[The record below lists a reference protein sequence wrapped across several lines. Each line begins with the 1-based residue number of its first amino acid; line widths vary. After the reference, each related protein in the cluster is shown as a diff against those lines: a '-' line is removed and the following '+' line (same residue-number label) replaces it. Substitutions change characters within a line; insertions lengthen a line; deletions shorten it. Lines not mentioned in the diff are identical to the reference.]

1 MNAFL
6 GGSFYP
12 HITLSH
18 SISIS
23 HFSLY
28 SYFLPFLRS
37 QKLKCF
43 FFINLLKNPINELIY
58 QTINNDYWNK
68 LYRIFTRCHG
78 ANFFWLKQYKLFFV
92 SLKILPSHSKHPRDQ
107 LNKADILEALIWVF
121 LGMFCGIM
129 IPKYLPVILKTIREL
144 SSTKVAF
151 RGPPIFLRKSYNRW
165 QIYTW
170 IARNAPN
177 HQIPY
182 SLILGKCT
190 LNLV

>member
-1 MNAFL
+1 MHFWEVVSTLILLSPTPSQSLTFL
-6 GGSFYP
+6 SIPIFFLFCD
-12 HITLSH
+12 HKNLSV
-18 SISIS
+18 
-23 HFSLY
+23 
-28 SYFLPFLRS
+28 
-37 QKLKCF
+37 F

-68 LYRIFTRCHG
+68 LYRISTRCHG

-92 SLKILPSHSKHPRDQ
+92 SLKILPSYSKHPRDQ

-151 RGPPIFLRKSYNRW
+151 RGPPIFLRKS
-165 QIYTW
+165 
-170 IARNAPN
+170 
-177 HQIPY
+177 
-182 SLILGKCT
+182 
-190 LNLV
+190 

>member
-1 MNAFL
+1 MHFWEVVSTLILLSPTPSQSLTFL
-6 GGSFYP
+6 SIPIFFLFCDHKNLNGFFKSF
-12 HITLSH
+12 
-18 SISIS
+18 
-23 HFSLY
+23 
-28 SYFLPFLRS
+28 
-37 QKLKCF
+37 
-43 FFINLLKNPINELIY
+43 KNPINELIY

-121 LGMFCGIM
+121 LGMFSGIM

-170 IARNAPN
+170 IARNASN
-177 HQIPY
+177 HQIHY

>member
-1 MNAFL
+1 MHFWEVVPTLILLSPTPSQSLTFL
-6 GGSFYP
+6 
-12 HITLSH
+12 
-18 SISIS
+18 SIPIFFLFCD
-23 HFSLY
+23 HKNFSV
-28 SYFLPFLRS
+28 
-37 QKLKCF
+37 

-92 SLKILPSHSKHPRDQ
+92 SLKILPSYSKHPRDQ

-121 LGMFCGIM
+121 LGMFSGIM

-177 HQIPY
+177 HQIHY

>member
-6 GGSFYP
+6 GGSSYP

-18 SISIS
+18 SISIP

-37 QKLKCF
+37 Q
-43 FFINLLKNPINELIY
+43 NLLKNPINEPIY

-121 LGMFCGIM
+121 LGMFSGIM

-151 RGPPIFLRKSYNRW
+151 RGPPIFLRKS
-165 QIYTW
+165 
-170 IARNAPN
+170 
-177 HQIPY
+177 
-182 SLILGKCT
+182 
-190 LNLV
+190 

>member
-1 MNAFL
+1 MHFWEVVSTLILLSPTPSQSLTFL
-6 GGSFYP
+6 
-12 HITLSH
+12 
-18 SISIS
+18 SIPIFFLFCD
-23 HFSLY
+23 HKNFSV
-28 SYFLPFLRS
+28 
-37 QKLKCF
+37 

-68 LYRIFTRCHG
+68 LYRISTTCHG

-177 HQIPY
+177 HQIHY
-182 SLILGKCT
+182 SLILGECT

>member
-1 MNAFL
+1 MHFWEVVSTLILLSPTPSQSLTFL
-6 GGSFYP
+6 SIPIFFLFCDHKNLNGFFKSF
-12 HITLSH
+12 
-18 SISIS
+18 
-23 HFSLY
+23 
-28 SYFLPFLRS
+28 
-37 QKLKCF
+37 
-43 FFINLLKNPINELIY
+43 KNPINELIY

-68 LYRIFTRCHG
+68 LYRISTRCHG

>member
-1 MNAFL
+1 MHFWEVVSTLILLSPTPSQSLTFL
-6 GGSFYP
+6 
-12 HITLSH
+12 
-18 SISIS
+18 SIPIFFLFCD
-23 HFSLY
+23 HKNFSV
-28 SYFLPFLRS
+28 
-37 QKLKCF
+37 

-68 LYRIFTRCHG
+68 LYRISTRCHG

-121 LGMFCGIM
+121 LGMFSGIM

-177 HQIPY
+177 HQIHY
-182 SLILGKCT
+182 SLILGECT

>member
-1 MNAFL
+1 MHFWEVVPTLILLSPTPSQSLTFL
-6 GGSFYP
+6 
-12 HITLSH
+12 
-18 SISIS
+18 SIPIFFLFCD
-23 HFSLY
+23 HKNFSV
-28 SYFLPFLRS
+28 
-37 QKLKCF
+37 

-68 LYRIFTRCHG
+68 LYRISTTCHG

-121 LGMFCGIM
+121 LGMFSGIM

-177 HQIPY
+177 HQIHY
-182 SLILGKCT
+182 SLILGECT

>member
-1 MNAFL
+1 MTIEISYIEYL
-6 GGSFYP
+6 QDVMVQISFDQNNTSY
-12 HITLSH
+12 
-18 SISIS
+18 
-23 HFSLY
+23 FSL
-28 SYFLPFLRS
+28 
-37 QKLKCF
+37 
-43 FFINLLKNPINELIY
+43 
-58 QTINNDYWNK
+58 DW
-68 LYRIFTRCHG
+68 
-78 ANFFWLKQYKLFFV
+78 
-92 SLKILPSHSKHPRDQ
+92 KILPSYSKHPRDQ

-177 HQIPY
+177 HQIHY
-182 SLILGKCT
+182 SLILGKMYFKSC
-190 LNLV
+190 LNLETFWYNWLNSEYIFNFNI

>member
-1 MNAFL
+1 MHFWEVVSTLILLSPTPSQSLTFL
-6 GGSFYP
+6 SIPIFFLFCDHKNLNVFLKSF
-12 HITLSH
+12 
-18 SISIS
+18 
-23 HFSLY
+23 
-28 SYFLPFLRS
+28 
-37 QKLKCF
+37 
-43 FFINLLKNPINELIY
+43 KNPINELIY

-68 LYRIFTRCHG
+68 LYRISTRCHG

-121 LGMFCGIM
+121 LGMFSGIM

-177 HQIPY
+177 HQIHY